1 MTSQKSV
8 CVGGYVLG
16 NETSSFSLKLLS
28 KPLCVRLMA
37 YEGSV
42 DDG

>member
-1 MTSQKSV
+1 MTSQKNV

-16 NETSSFSLKLLS
+16 NETSSFSLQLLS
-28 KPLCVRLMA
+28 KPLCARLIA
-37 YEGSV
+37 GSV